1 MKITKEDVSNWA
13 GQNPTDFLL
22 EVLTEL
28 VNGKYGVQDV
38 KDNIVAYRDDAGSDD
53 TYDEY
58 GVNTKNSFNTP
69 KGESK

>member
-28 VNGKYGVQDV
+28 VNGKYGVQDL
-38 KDNIVAYRDDAGSDD
+38 KDNIVAYRDDAGSDQQ
-53 TYDEY
+53 E
-58 GVNTKNSFNTP
+58 
-69 KGESK
+69 GEVK